1 MSKNI
6 NIYQALHVVRQK
18 MTLNQWNWIGVGV
31 ALTLF
36 ILL

>member
-1 MSKNI
+1 
-6 NIYQALHVVRQK
+6 